1 MVLYGWLVTR
11 SPVVPS
17 LIGVMSVIAGVGW
30 CSGPMPGLPSQ
41 VRLGAQGFGAITE
54 VVFAVWLLGHG

>member
-11 SPVVPS
+11 SPVAPS